1 MSLLAFLGAPPPRAP
16 VYLIVGKDEFLVDLA
31 LEHVRKATLEPGLE
45 EFNHRVLRCHKS
57 MKSGV
62 LVDALAELPMLASVR
77 LLELREAD
85 ELPAPVARAG
95 APVLEQSARD
105 PGVVTVLTAAGPPKK
120 DAVLLQTASQLGTTL
135 VCEVPE
141 AERPAW
147 LRSRLKVHGTK
158 FESEAQE
165 ELLSRVGGEL
175 RLLESHLTRLG
186 LLAGQDAV
194 TRSMVREL
202 VPVSASV
209 QIWRLTAAVGQG
221 DLKQAIEVL
230 DRLLAVEDSAIGLLS
245 YLNTYLNSM
254 AQTAHVGN
262 SPAALKAAFPG
273 KKDFQVKKQVQEAAT
288 WSPRDLSLAFEA
300 LLKADLRLKTGTDG
314 RLVMQLLL
322 MQMCGRQGLQRRRS

>member
-1 MSLLAFLGAPPPRAP
+1 MSLLGFLGAAPPRSP

-31 LEHVRKATLEPGLE
+31 LDHVRKATLEPGLE

-85 ELPAPVARAG
+85 ELPAPVAKAG
-95 APVLEQSARD
+95 APVLEQAARD
-105 PGVVTVLTAAGPPKK
+105 PGVVTVVTASGPPRK

-135 VCEVPE
+135 VCEVSE

-147 LRSRLKVHGTK
+147 LRSRIKLKGAR
-158 FESEAQE
+158 FEAEAQE
-165 ELLSRVGGEL
+165 ELLARVGGEL
-175 RLLESHLTRLG
+175 RLLESHITRLG
-186 LLAGQDAV
+186 LYAGKDAV
-194 TRSMVREL
+194 TPAMVREL

-209 QIWRLTAAVGQG
+209 QIWRLTAAIGQG
-221 DLKQAIEVL
+221 DLRAAIAVL
-230 DRLLAVEDSAIGLLS
+230 DRLLAAEDSAIGLLS

-254 AQTAHVGN
+254 AQTRHVGS

-273 KKDFQVKKQVQEAAT
+273 KKEFQVKKQVQEAST
-288 WSPRDLSLAFEA
+288 WTPADLHKAFEA
-300 LLKADLRLKTGTDG
+300 LLKADWRLKTGTDG